1 MLYDRSR
8 RWSLGA
14 WGYKAFQCC
23 LKNSE
28 SVQPN
33 FLKRRLGKH
42 ENEERAKTDFL
53 FHARGDKGLT
63 TVPMDGQQ
71 RAAGATEQ
79 E

>member
-1 MLYDRSR
+1 M
-8 RWSLGA
+8 
-14 WGYKAFQCC
+14 
-23 LKNSE
+23 KNSE

-42 ENEERAKTDFL
+42 ENEERVKTDFL